1 MTNNIYTIYNKL
13 SGRYGDVMTYPSDE
27 FAVHSISKFNGIN
40 SDEFE
45 LCRVGTIDIETGCIC
60 SEAPVR
66 VPFTTEPNFVPNE
79 AFLDA
84 FNNLIKSI
92 KLGVSYER
100 KN

>member
-13 SGRYGDVMTYPSDE
+13 SGRYGDVLTYPTDE
-27 FAVHSISKFNGIN
+27 FAVNSISKFNGIN

-45 LCRVGTIDIETGCIC
+45 LCRIGTIDIESGIVN

-66 VPFTTEPNFVPNE
+66 IPFKSAEHLVPNSE
-79 AFLDA
+79 FIQAFE
-84 FNNLIKSI
+84 NLVKSI
-92 KLGVSYER
+92 KLGVSYDR

>member
-13 SGRYGDVMTYPSDE
+13 SGRYGDVLTYPTDE
-27 FAVHSISKFNGIN
+27 FAVNSISKFNGIN

-45 LCRVGTIDIETGCIC
+45 LCRIGTIDIESGIVN

-66 VPFTTEPNFVPNE
+66 IPFTSGEHFTPNSEFLQ
-79 AFLDA
+79 AFE
-84 FNNLIKSI
+84 NLVKSI
-92 KLGVSYER
+92 KLGVSYDR